1 MHKGLICYD
10 KERYSKNIFFAN
22 ELKNYLIEKHIE
34 AEICITEDI
43 NIYSGINF
51 VIMRTYKE
59 NLSKNLENKN
69 IKVFNCSEVSEICN
83 DKHKTYKF
91 FDSLGLNYLP
101 YKLISTKDYKTE
113 QLNFPLII
121 KSRFGHGGNE
131 VFFANTVNDIE
142 KAFEKCENDTL
153 IAQKAAKTFGKDKR
167 VYVLGGKILVGVL
180 RTSSTDFRSNFS
192 LGGNASLCEITNE
205 EKNIVK
211 KIVENL
217 KIDFAGIDFIYD
229 EDKPL
234 LNEIEDIVGCR
245 MLYKF
250 NINAAKTY
258 VNYVLE
264 VLKGL

>member
-1 MHKGLICYD
+1 MYKGLICYD
-10 KERYSKNIFFAN
+10 KKRYSKNIFFAN
-22 ELKNYLIEKHIE
+22 ELKNFLIEKNIE
-34 AEICITEDI
+34 TEICFTENIDI
-43 NIYSGINF
+43 YNGINF

-59 NLSKNLENKN
+59 GLSKNLENRN
-69 IKVFNCSEVSEICN
+69 IRVFNCSKVSEICN

-101 YKLISTKDYKTE
+101 YKLISTKNYQTE
-113 QLNFPLII
+113 QLIFPLII

-131 VFFANTVNDIE
+131 VFLVNNIKDIGKVFA
-142 KAFEKCENDTL
+142 KCGDDTL
-153 IAQKAAKTFGKDKR
+153 IAQKAAKTLGKDKR
-167 VYVLGGKILVGVL
+167 VYVLGGKIFVGVL
-180 RTSSTDFRSNFS
+180 RTSSMDFRSNFS
-192 LGGNASLCEITNE
+192 LGGNAALCEITDE
-205 EKNIVK
+205 EKNIVG

-229 EDKPL
+229 GDKPL

-264 VLKGL
+264 ILKGI